1 MMNKRK
7 LLSPPGD
14 TIQETIDIIGI
25 NRNELAE
32 KIGMD
37 IKKLNRLIKGKES
50 ISLDTAIALEKVT
63 KIPSDFWIAR
73 ERLFQEQKTKLES

>member
-1 MMNKRK
+1 MNKRK